1 MGKSYS
7 LREHETMTVEIDGR
21 AYEAEL
27 GNLTFVLDAAEAA
40 RAMASIA
47 EPGIGRD
54 EMVARASAFAESAH
68 GMCAAMFG
76 EEAADELLGGE
87 HRLDVLRIAD
97 VLSIMAD
104 VASSEESSAAVQAA
118 ASGIAG

>member
-7 LREHETMTVEIDGR
+7 LREHETMDVEIDGKTYR
-21 AYEAEL
+21 AAL
-27 GNLTFVLDAAEAA
+27 GNLTFALDAADVAD
-40 RAMASIA
+40 RLASIA
-47 EPGIGRD
+47 EPGIGQG
-54 EMVARASAFAESAH
+54 EIVARAEALAGAAH

-97 VLSIMAD
+97 VVSIMAD
-104 VASSEESSAAVQAA
+104 VAASEESSAAVLAA
-118 ASGIAG
+118 ASGAAR

>member
-7 LREHETMTVEIDGR
+7 LRKHETVTVEIDGR
-21 AYEAEL
+21 EYEAAL
-27 GNLTFVLDAAEAA
+27 GNLTFVLDAADVA
-40 RAMASIA
+40 RSMRSIA
-47 EPGIGRD
+47 EPGVGQG
-54 EMVARASAFAESAH
+54 EMLARAEAFAEAAH

-97 VLSIMAD
+97 VVSIMAD
-104 VASSEESSAAVQAA
+104 VATSDESSAAVAAA